1 MKDWF
6 AGKRGIVMGVVN
18 DHSLAWAISHF
29 IHEQGAELGFSHLPD
44 KEGRDR
50 MERRVRKLT
59 DPIGSKLVF
68 PCDVSKDEDIK
79 KFFEAVAA
87 TYGKID
93 FIIHSIAFAPL
104 DDIRCPTLMASRA
117 GFQVAMDI
125 SVYSMIAIAR
135 AAAEV
140 MNDGG
145 AMLTLTYFGGERVV
159 AGYNLMGVCKAAL
172 DSAVKYLAY
181 DLGPRGIR
189 VNALSAGPVR
199 TLAASA
205 VGDFD
210 EMMKLYAAVSPLG
223 RNITMAEVAH
233 SAAFLVSPL
242 STATTGEIFHV
253 DSGYN
258 IMGSPGR
265 AVEKLGSL
273 EAKAA
278 KNRPSGPET
287 AEAH

>member
-1 MKDWF
+1 MKNWF

-50 MERRVRKLT
+50 MERRVRRLT
-59 DPIGSKLVF
+59 DPIGAKLVF
-68 PCDVSKDEDIK
+68 PCDVSKDDDIK
-79 KFFEAVAA
+79 NFFKAVAD

-93 FIIHSIAFAPL
+93 FLIHSIAFAPL
-104 DDIRCPTLMASRA
+104 EDIRCPTIMASRP
-117 GFQVAMDI
+117 GFQMAMDI
-125 SVYSMIAIAR
+125 SVYSMIAVAR

-145 AMLTLTYFGGERVV
+145 SMLTLTYFGGERVV

-172 DSAVKYLAY
+172 DASVKYLAY

-210 EMMKLYAAVSPLG
+210 EMMKLYSAVSPLG
-223 RNITMAEVAH
+223 RNVTMEEVAH
-233 SAAFLVSPL
+233 SAAFLVSPMA
-242 STATTGEIFHV
+242 SATTGEIFHV
-253 DSGYN
+253 DAGYN

-265 AVEKLGSL
+265 AVERLGMQPGK
-273 EAKAA
+273 AKTQEGGAPA
-278 KNRPSGPET
+278 T
-287 AEAH
+287 AH